1 MQPLIILHG
10 AIGSSSQ
17 LAELAQKLSSNFDV
31 HSLDLPGHGG
41 TPMPAEFSIEFF
53 AEHVKEYCDHKGFKS
68 VSIFGYSMGG
78 YVGMYLAKKSP
89 GLVQRLVTL
98 ATKFYWDE
106 AIAAREVKMLQP
118 DIIRQKLPDFARIL
132 EQRHAPLNWEEVLLR
147 TSVMLTGLGKNN
159 VLKAGDYSAI
169 SQPCMVML
177 GDRDKMVGLEETLAV
192 YNSLPN
198 GQLAIIPSTKHPIE
212 FANIEIVAY
221 LIGHFLETDK

>member
-1 MQPLIILHG
+1 MTARILAVVSWRSNKVRPQLGQLIYSVFEIL
-10 AIGSSSQ
+10 
-17 LAELAQKLSSNFDV
+17 V
-31 HSLDLPGHGG
+31 
-41 TPMPAEFSIEFF
+41 
-53 AEHVKEYCDHKGFKS
+53 
-68 VSIFGYSMGG
+68 
-78 YVGMYLAKKSP
+78 
-89 GLVQRLVTL
+89 LV
-98 ATKFYWDE
+98 
-106 AIAAREVKMLQP
+106 AREVKMLQP

-132 EQRHAPLNWEEVLLR
+132 EQRHAPLNWEDVLLR

-212 FANIEIVAY
+212 FANIEPVAY